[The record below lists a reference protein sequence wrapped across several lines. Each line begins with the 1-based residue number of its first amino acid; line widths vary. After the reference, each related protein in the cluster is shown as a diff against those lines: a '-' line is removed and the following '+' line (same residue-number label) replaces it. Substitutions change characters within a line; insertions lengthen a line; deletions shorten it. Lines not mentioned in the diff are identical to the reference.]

1 MSDEAGTLI
10 NEAANLQQD
19 DAAGQAPA
27 GEPPAGKAPGQD
39 GADDA
44 ASGKAPKSEKATA
57 PEKYEFKH
65 PQEGQQYDAKVT
77 EAFSAVAKEL
87 NLSQEAAQSVMDKMS
102 PVIAARQQE
111 ALSAARQEWREA
123 SQADKEFGGE
133 MLAENL
139 GFAKKA
145 IDAYATPE
153 LKNLLEESGLG
164 NNPEVVRLFYRVG
177 KSMGEDGFVAGRG
190 AAVQA
195 KDARSLYGASKMNP

>member
-1 MSDEAGTLI
+1 MSDDASTLTS
-10 NEAANLQQD
+10 EAADLPQD
-19 DAAGQAPA
+19 SAAGQAPA
-27 GEPPAGKAPGQD
+27 TGAQEGQTPAEQPDESADGQ
-39 GADDA
+39 
-44 ASGKAPKSEKATA
+44 APKDEKPAAA

-111 ALSAARQEWREA
+111 ALTAARQEWREA
-123 SQADKEFGGE
+123 SKADKEFGGE
-133 MLAENL
+133 KLAENL
-139 GFAKKA
+139 GLAKKA

-153 LKNLLEESGLG
+153 LKSLLEESGLG

-177 KSMGEDGFVAGRG
+177 KSMSEDGFVVGRG
-190 AAVQA
+190 TATQP
-195 KDARSLYGASKMNP
+195 KDARSLYAASNMNP